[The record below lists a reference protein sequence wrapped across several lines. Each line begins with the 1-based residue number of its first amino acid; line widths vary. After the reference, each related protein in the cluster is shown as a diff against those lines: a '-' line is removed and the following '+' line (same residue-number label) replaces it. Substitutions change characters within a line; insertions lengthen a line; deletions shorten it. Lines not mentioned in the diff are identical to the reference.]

1 MGEESL
7 CGQKKLIDHLLK
19 GHDGDYYGQLVDMS
33 LSVEDLVQLA
43 KGETLSNEDFRGLA
57 DVKFGKIQVML
68 YEQLLS
74 KYESFLLLMNKFG
87 GYFENES
94 WLIDFEVERIAPKKI
109 ESLFKKY
116 LKQHG
121 FGKLNVGPMGSKL
134 TLSADNPG
142 SKGSVDPELKN
153 LISKELEDVSM
164 KLLVVNANFRSLIL
178 KLLLRDP
185 LLTFCGYFDKS
196 NEDRYLK
203 SDHFISTIH
212 EKFSSYNYLFD
223 QIQKGSSQQ
232 DSDDQTQLK

>member
-1 MGEESL
+1 L

-43 KGETLSNEDFRGLA
+43 KGETLSNQDFRGLA

-134 TLSADNPG
+134 TLSADDPG
-142 SKGSVDPELKN
+142 SKGGVDPELKN